1 MWTTLKHLAAQQ
13 TTPLEVAVFLVLV
26 TVVCVLAATVI
37 YMAIMTGAWLIA
49 LRRQSKLRW
58 RQVVFPD
65 FQLLKRFKAEYIL
78 AGLTSIILT
87 LTLFEKD
94 NVVDRV
100 LALSPQDVDN
110 ALVANL
116 FPLHRPPSVAFA
128 NAVAIKSIGLGDL
141 VHAPL
146 QAGRSGEVRALFV
159 DGLRKVMQREPTWHA
174 RVAHWLPYSCVA
186 LIALYLVWLTS
197 GRIRDLKAATQAV
210 DSPYGDVL
218 SRLTV
223 LGVCLGLLLV
233 TPAFTTDAD
242 LLADSAVAAARRAPA
257 TRKSIRVDSV
267 VSAEFAR
274 QYASVSGGTVDATAR
289 RRLDQVAIRLDLFA
303 QRLDAGERV
312 AGQIA
317 QLRGELSA
325 LDARLAGLDPAS
337 RLLALSQRVQSV
349 EQNVRGVT
357 GQVETL
363 SAQLTQLDARVS
375 RGLVLV
381 EAGEGQRFTLA
392 GGTNRAGG
400 RGGAVGIINGRS
412 RGLYWLAPGT
422 YRISGAN
429 LPAQSFTIG
438 AGEARAITLTRGTIV
453 E

>member
-26 TVVCVLAATVI
+26 TVACVLASAAI
-37 YMAIMTGAWLIA
+37 YVAIMTGAWLIA
-49 LRRQSKLRW
+49 RRRGERPRGW
-58 RQVVFPD
+58 REVVFPD
-65 FQLLKRFKAEYIL
+65 KRFTVEQAL
-78 AGLTSIILT
+78 AVLTSIILT
-87 LTLFEKD
+87 LTLVEKD
-94 NVVDRV
+94 NVVDDV
-100 LALSPQDVDN
+100 LALSPKAVDK
-110 ALVANL
+110 ALVENL
-116 FPLHRPPSVAFA
+116 FPLHRAPSVEFTKS
-128 NAVAIKSIGLGDL
+128 VAIKSIGLGDL

-159 DGLRKVMQREPTWHA
+159 DGLREVMQREPAWHA
-174 RVAHWLPYSCVA
+174 RVVRWLPYSCVV
-186 LIALYLVWLTS
+186 LIALYLLWLTR
-197 GRIRDLKAATQAV
+197 GRIRELEASEEAV
-210 DSPYGDVL
+210 DSPYGDVF

-257 TRKSIRVDSV
+257 TRESARVDSV

-274 QYASVSGGTVDATAR
+274 QYASVNAGTVDATAR

-303 QRLDAGERV
+303 QRLDAGEGV

-317 QLRGELSA
+317 GLRSELSA

-337 RLLALSQRVQSV
+337 RLQVLTQRVQSV
-349 EQNVRGVT
+349 S

-363 SAQLTQLDARVS
+363 SAQVTQLDARVS
-375 RGLVLV
+375 RGLVFI
-381 EAGEGQRFTLA
+381 EAGEGQRFTLTGA
-392 GGTNRAGG
+392 TSRTAG
-400 RGGAVGIINGRS
+400 RGGAVGAINGRT
-412 RGLYWLAPGT
+412 RGLYWLVPGT
-422 YRISGAN
+422 YRIAGSN
-429 LPAQSFTIG
+429 VNAQSFTIG
-438 AGEARAITLTRGTIV
+438 AGEARAVSLTRGAVV